1 MIRARASIL
10 VVAVVLAPA
19 GALAQDVTEVGEDA
33 SIAAESRARATAD
46 ASFGP
51 PIVIER
57 IEIIGNTSTA
67 RRVIANALPFA
78 EGDAMRAGDPRLRA
92 ARIKVLALGFFREVY
107 PLRLSRGSARGRVV
121 VTIRVVERGTVILN
135 RMWFGTSL
143 QTPWWAGLDASERN
157 FLGTG
162 LSVGGALVFAG
173 EGEAPGSRSQRAG
186 EIRVGDPS
194 ILGTRAGISGS
205 LHWVRASEPF
215 RVSGSPSDDS
225 PDQFNAFDYD
235 RIGGRV
241 GGSLALTPLSRLSFG
256 GRYEMVDAGL
266 PAAPTRTLEDG
277 TVERVE
283 LFLRPGISHVVTA
296 SVGFDRDSRAD
307 PVLPYDGDRTQIFGE
322 LGSGVFGSSYD
333 YGLLVASY
341 ERWWSIRTVAHVISV
356 HLTGGVVLGDAPLFD
371 RFHIGDLNRLV
382 TPRALGLTVSTTPAR
397 DVFGTAADD
406 LYYGEV
412 GGVAELQYSYRLFRS
427 KRFVYGG
434 DLFAGAG
441 LWGLAN
447 ADAVRVRDR
456 AAVKAL
462 PIDLLIDVGLRLDTE
477 VGIFELSLANAL
489 GRVPL

>member
-1 MIRARASIL
+1 MTRARATIAAIAL
-10 VVAVVLAPA
+10 CVPEV
-19 GALAQDVTEVGEDA
+19 ALAQDGPLAVEDA
-33 SIAAESRARATAD
+33 EVAAESRARATAD

-51 PIVIER
+51 PIVIEK
-57 IEIIGNTSTA
+57 IEIVGNTSTA
-67 RRVIANALPFA
+67 RRVIANALPFQ

-107 PLRLSRGSARGRVV
+107 PLRLSRGSARGHVV

-157 FLGTG
+157 FFGTG

-173 EGEAPGSRSQRAG
+173 EGEAAGSRSQRAG

-205 LHWVRASEPF
+205 LHWVRASEPY
-215 RVSGSPSDDS
+215 RVAGEASDDR
-225 PDQFNAFDYD
+225 PEMFAAFDYA
-235 RIGGRV
+235 RIGGRI
-241 GGSLALTPLSRLSFG
+241 GGSLSLSPLSRLSFG
-256 GRYEMVDAGL
+256 GRYERVEAAL
-266 PAAPTRTLEDG
+266 PAAPTRTLPGGE
-277 TVERVE
+277 VERVE

-322 LGSGVFGSSYD
+322 LGSGVLGSSYD
-333 YGLLVASY
+333 YGLLLASY
-341 ERWWSIRTVAHVISV
+341 ERWWSIHSISHVVSV

-371 RFHIGDLNRLV
+371 RFHVGDLNRLV

-397 DVFGTAADD
+397 DIFGTAADD
-406 LYYGEV
+406 ANYGEV
-412 GGVAELQYSYRLFRS
+412 GAVAELQYSYRLFRR
-427 KRFVYGG
+427 KRLVYGG
-434 DLFAGAG
+434 DLFVGVG

-447 ADAVRVRDR
+447 ADALRVRDR
-456 AAVKAL
+456 AAAKAL
-462 PIDLLIDVGLRLDTE
+462 PIDLLLDVGLRLDTE
-477 VGIFELSLANAL
+477 VGIFELSLANGL